1 MSRYI
6 AMNRFKIVKGH
17 EADFEEIWKTR
28 NTYLDGSPGFIE
40 FNLLR
45 GPERENHVLYA
56 SHTLWESESAFEDW
70 TNSEAFRQ
78 AHAGAGKRGH
88 LYLGHPDFE
97 GFETV
102 AGASVAKGG

>member
-1 MSRYI
+1 MSQYI

-45 GPERENHVLYA
+45 GPEREDHVLYGKPMRVPA
-56 SHTLWESESAFEDW
+56 
-70 TNSEAFRQ
+70 N
-78 AHAGAGKRGH
+78 AGTSIWVIPISKVLKPSTAPR
-88 LYLGHPDFE
+88 
-97 GFETV
+97 
-102 AGASVAKGG
+102 

>member
-1 MSRYI
+1 MSQYI

-45 GPERENHVLYA
+45 GPEREDHVLYA
-56 SHTLWESESAFEDW
+56 SHTLWDSESAFEDELRSLS
-70 TNSEAFRQ
+70 TSPCGSRQTRSPLFGPSRFR
-78 AHAGAGKRGH
+78 R
-88 LYLGHPDFE
+88 F
-97 GFETV
+97 
-102 AGASVAKGG
+102 

>member
-1 MSRYI
+1 MSQYI

-17 EADFEEIWKTR
+17 ESDFEKIWKTR

-45 GPERENHVLYA
+45 GPEREDHVLYA
-56 SHTLWESESAFEDW
+56 SHTLWESEAAFEDW

-102 AGASVAKGG
+102 DGASVAKGG